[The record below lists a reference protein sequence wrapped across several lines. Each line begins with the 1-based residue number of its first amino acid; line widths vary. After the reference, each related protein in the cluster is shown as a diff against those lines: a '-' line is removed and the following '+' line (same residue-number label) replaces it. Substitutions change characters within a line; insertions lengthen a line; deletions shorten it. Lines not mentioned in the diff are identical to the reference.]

1 MTYVIDTHP
10 LFWFL
15 TNNKRLSSNARIIFE
30 KAETGESNIIVP
42 SIVLAELMYLFEKQN
57 LRDKFKEVLKRIEI
71 ALNYEV
77 YSLDIEVIDIS
88 SKIISVKEIHDRIII
103 ATAKLSDC
111 PLITKDEEIINSE
124 EVECIW

>member
-1 MTYVIDTHP
+1 MTYVTDTHP

-15 TNNKRLSSNARIIFE
+15 TNNKRLSSNARILFE
-30 KAETGESNIIVP
+30 KTETGKSSIIVP

-77 YSLDIEVIDIS
+77 YPLDTEVINIS

-103 ATAKLSDC
+103 ATAKLLDY

-124 EVECIW
+124 EVE

>member
-1 MTYVIDTHP
+1 MTYVADTHP

-15 TNNKRLSSNARIIFE
+15 TNNKRLSSNARVLFE
-30 KAETGESNIIVP
+30 EAETGESSIIVP

-77 YSLDIEVIDIS
+77 CSLDTEVIDIS

-103 ATAKLSDC
+103 ATAKLLDC
-111 PLITKDEEIINSE
+111 PLITKDEEITNSK

>member
-1 MTYVIDTHP
+1 MTYVTDTHP

-15 TNNKRLSSNARIIFE
+15 TNNKRLSSNARILFE
-30 KAETGESNIIVP
+30 KAEIGKSSIIVP

-77 YSLDIEVIDIS
+77 FSLDTEVIDIS

-103 ATAKLSDC
+103 ATAKLLDC

>member
-1 MTYVIDTHP
+1 MTCITDTHP

-15 TNNKRLSSNARIIFE
+15 TNNKRLSSNARILFE
-30 KAETGESNIIVP
+30 KAETGESSIIVP

-77 YSLDIEVIDIS
+77 YPLDTEVINIS

-103 ATAKLSDC
+103 ATAKLLDY

>member
-1 MTYVIDTHP
+1 MTYVTDTHP

-15 TNNKRLSSNARIIFE
+15 TNNKRLSSNARVLFE
-30 KAETGESNIIVP
+30 EAETGESSIIVP

-77 YSLDIEVIDIS
+77 CSLDTEVIDIS

-103 ATAKLSDC
+103 ATAKLLDC
-111 PLITKDEEIINSE
+111 PLITKDEEITNSK

>member
-1 MTYVIDTHP
+1 MTYVTDTHP

-15 TNNKRLSSNARIIFE
+15 TNNKRLSSNARILFE
-30 KAETGESNIIVP
+30 EAETGESSIIVP

-77 YSLDIEVIDIS
+77 CSLDTEVIDIS

-103 ATAKLSDC
+103 ATAKLLDC
-111 PLITKDEEIINSE
+111 PLITKDEEITNSK

>member
-15 TNNKRLSSNARIIFE
+15 TNNKRLSSNARILFE
-30 KAETGESNIIVP
+30 EAETGESSIIVP

-103 ATAKLSDC
+103 ATAKLLDC

>member
-1 MTYVIDTHP
+1 MTYVTDTHP
-10 LFWFL
+10 LFQFL
-15 TNNKRLSSNARIIFE
+15 TNNKRLSSNARILFE
-30 KAETGESNIIVP
+30 KAETGESSIIVP

-57 LRDKFKEVLKRIEI
+57 SRDKFKEVLKRIEI

-77 YSLDIEVIDIS
+77 CSLDTEVIDIS

-103 ATAKLSDC
+103 ATAKLLDC